1 MNRLA
6 LRQGRWRNPLRF
18 FSELLEQPAWVAG
31 WVLVLMA
38 INLAGLA
45 FWSELL
51 ARVIVAIFLLSA
63 MLMMGLY
70 SVFGFERILGLGHVF
85 WIPLLVM
92 LLMHLPQAAGAFAGY
107 LIVLA
112 LCLGISLLFDIRD
125 LWIYVSQKRTR
136 Q

>member
-1 MNRLA
+1 
-6 LRQGRWRNPLRF
+6 
-18 FSELLEQPAWVAG
+18 V
-31 WVLVLMA
+31 A

>member
-6 LRQGRWRNPLRF
+6 LRHGRWRNPLRF
-18 FSELLEQPAWVAG
+18 FIELLEQPAWVAG
-31 WVLVLMA
+31 WVFVLMV
-38 INLAGLA
+38 INLASLA

-51 ARVIVAIFLLSA
+51 ARVIVAIFLFSA
-63 MLMMGLY
+63 MLMMGSY